1 MPTFNADQIIDKT
14 LIAKVNIPIY
24 RYAEDG
30 APVVYNVNAGSSVG
44 VVYSYLMPSSKRTN
58 LFWMFKD
65 QDGRFYYT
73 EHKAGIYD
81 ISALQ
86 QQGALTSAQL
96 LQQQQQAAAAA
107 ADANLPLTDKIFRLV
122 KNIAFIGAG
131 ALLINTLI
139 NKKL

>member
-44 VVYSYLMPSSKRTN
+44 VVYSYLMPSSARSN
-58 LFWMFKD
+58 LYWMFKD
-65 QDGRFYYT
+65 QNDKFYYT

-96 LQQQQQAAAAA
+96 LQQQQQAAAA
-107 ADANLPLTDKIFRLV
+107 NLPLSDKIFKLI

-139 NKKL
+139 NKKF